1 MKGPWLLAVLCA
13 LLHAVGSNAASDAAG
28 PDAAGLD
35 AALARGQVEAAA
47 PAALN
52 QSSVSVKVVDF
63 AAADAVHAR
72 PIAGEHDV
80 TLSRILLDAGG
91 CANTGLSNL
100 GVNLPNNA
108 RWSAANGCS
117 NTAQTSGVGVACTA
131 ECDAGYVANG
141 GGFSA
146 TCVAASGGAGYEWS
160 TTDTSLACSGCSGTP
175 VAAGHSLPAGAA
187 WGCVGT
193 TTGIGNI
200 CTAVCAPG
208 YSLSGGAFVSVCCGG
223 NNWQA
228 PVGPPITC
236 TAIGCSGTP
245 GYSLPA
251 NVEWACGSS
260 TAGVDS
266 TCKAQCAAGYRQAGG
281 PWEST
286 CGSPSWKAPIGT
298 PINCTFVVV
307 GGPCPNDPGP
317 STTGLPDNAAWACT
331 GSSTASGLTCKA
343 SCKAGYGSIGAA
355 TYAAACQDGFW
366 QEPSGALTCALATAP
381 CPNLPDPAWLPAGG
395 KWDCPGGVNQGGAC
409 TASCQAGYTK
419 TGNINAFCFNGQ
431 YAQPPATMS
440 CAPPAPAPCT
450 SQPDPAWLPA
460 GGKWDC
466 PGGVSQGGPCTA
478 SCQAGYT
485 KTGNLSA
492 LCFYGNYSQPTTPM
506 SCTPSGCKN
515 KLGSDL
521 DPSAVWGCTLPA
533 THGDKCTAA
542 CNGAAAPPNPP
553 TVVCDFGA
561 WVYSS
566 GSCGDL
572 ATKNFYVNMQAPPE
586 LIASLK
592 AAIASGKAL
601 QLGNMALLQPQNRL
615 ILSLLNPAQIAFLQ
629 VWIAQSSSSS
639 QRGRRLADQGLSEL
653 VVGMRVSLGSGVI
666 AQTVGA
672 ALDKVLT
679 SPSATNYILAQGL
692 EVWRSESFSEDL
704 LQQVSLGVSDST
716 GRPIGDSAGADGC
729 GVSLLPTTTA
739 NNSIGVWSTEQAG
752 PMFNISMYTGWDT
765 IYVMYDCMATTAIT
779 GQTKLSAT
787 IVNSSTT
794 QCSVNPENVTAL
806 NSSVVVACKKLDGTP
821 FLEPAAFSVLVTAN
835 YTCSGQPSA
844 FFDTTNVALLPA
856 PTLTLRPG
864 KQPAP
869 SCGGKPA
876 VAVFRYHLQ
885 GLRTNQDFILT
896 AKVAPSCTV
905 QLTPRPSKSNGIAVV
920 TCSGAFPPGTPVTVG
935 LNLTASAQACHDVKS
950 TSKVD
955 VHVAC
960 CMAGSSYAKGAA
972 TNSPTC
978 FQHVKPGTTAAQCNK
993 AVNASG
999 YLNQG
1004 PGSATLFLAQN
1015 ARSCSDSIGVGNVTV
1030 SCPDGGTAK
1039 KLHFVIQSLAS
1050 RLVVRRYLV
1059 LCAAP
1064 TSPVRCP
1071 SPFWIS
1077 TRVKPPQGSSTPPG
1091 WPEGLNSTT
1100 TNGVTTIEF
1109 NVAARCACSGAF
1121 FGVVESAKYRNLP
1134 AAACGR

>member
-13 LLHAVGSNAASDAAG
+13 LLHAVGSNAAGDAADAAG
-28 PDAAGLD
+28 LDAAGLD
-35 AALARGQVEAAA
+35 AALAKGQVQAAA

-52 QSSVSVKVVDF
+52 QSSVSANVVGF
-63 AAADAVHAR
+63 AAADAVL
-72 PIAGEHDV
+72 AGPATTQHDG

-91 CANTGLSNL
+91 CANAALSNL
-100 GVNLPNNA
+100 GVNLPNNCEVE
-108 RWSAANGCS
+108 RRQRLQQHS
-117 NTAQTSGVGVACTA
+117 T
-131 ECDAGYVANG
+131 D
-141 GGFSA
+141 FRP
-146 TCVAASGGAGYEWS
+146 WS

-175 VAAGHSLPAGAA
+175 AAAGHSPPANAA

-245 GYSLPA
+245 SYSLPA
-251 NVEWACGSS
+251 NAEWACGGS
-260 TAGVDS
+260 TATVGS

-286 CGSPSWKAPIGT
+286 CGSPTWKAPVGT
-298 PINCTFVVV
+298 PIDCTFVVV
-307 GGPCPNDPGP
+307 GGPCSNDPGP
-317 STTGLPDNAAWACT
+317 PTTGLPENAAWACT
-331 GSSTASGLTCKA
+331 GSCSASGSTCKA

-381 CPNLPDPAWLPAGG
+381 CPTLPDPAWLPAGG
-395 KWDCPGGVNQGGAC
+395 KWDCPGGVSQGGAC

-419 TGNINAFCFNGQ
+419 TGNMNAFCFNGQ
-431 YAQPPATMS
+431 YAQPPPTMS

-466 PGGVSQGGPCTA
+466 PGGVSQGGSCTA
-478 SCQAGYT
+478 SFQAGYT

-492 LCFYGNYSQPTTPM
+492 VCAFGNYSEPTTPM
-506 SCTPSGCKN
+506 SCTPSGCNN
-515 KLGSDL
+515 KPGSDL

-542 CNGAAAPPNPP
+542 CNGTAAPPNPP

-586 LIASLK
+586 LIVNLK

-601 QLGNMALLQPQNRL
+601 QLGNMALLQPQSSL

-653 VVGMRVSLGSGVI
+653 VVGMRSLGSGVI
-666 AQTVGA
+666 AQAVGA

-679 SPSATNYILAQGL
+679 APSAANYILAQGL

-716 GRPIGDSAGADGC
+716 GRPMGDPAGADGC

-752 PMFNISMYTGWDT
+752 PMFNVSMFTGWDT
-765 IYVMYDCMATTAIT
+765 IYVTYDYRASSAIT
-779 GQTKLSAT
+779 GQTKLSAS

-794 QCSVNPENVTAL
+794 QCSVDPENVTAL
-806 NSSVVVACKKLDGTP
+806 NSSVVIACKKLDGTP
-821 FLEPAAFSVLVTAN
+821 FLEPAAFAVLLTAN

-844 FFDTTNVALLPA
+844 FFDTTNVALLAA

-896 AKVAPSCTV
+896 AEVAPSCTV
-905 QLTPRPSKSNGIAVV
+905 QLISRPSKSNGMAVV
-920 TCSGAFPPGTPVTVG
+920 TCSGAFPPSTPVTVG
-935 LNLTASAQACHDVKS
+935 LNLTASAQACRDVKS

-955 VHVAC
+955 AHVAC
-960 CMAGSSYAKGAA
+960 CVAGSSYAKGAA
-972 TNSPTC
+972 ANSPTC
-978 FQHVKPGTTAAQCNK
+978 FQHVKPGTTAAQCSK
-993 AVNASG
+993 AINASG
-999 YLNQG
+999 
-1004 PGSATLFLAQN
+1004 
-1015 ARSCSDSIGVGNVTV
+1015 
-1030 SCPDGGTAK
+1030 
-1039 KLHFVIQSLAS
+1039 
-1050 RLVVRRYLV
+1050 LVDRRYLV

-1064 TSPVRCP
+1064 TSLARCP

-1077 TRVKPPQGSSTPPG
+1077 TRAKPPKGSPTPPG
-1091 WPEGLNSTT
+1091 WPEGLNTT
-1100 TNGVTTIEF
+1100 TANGVTTIEF
-1109 NVAARCACSGAF
+1109 NVAARCACSSAF
-1121 FGVVESAKYRNLP
+1121 FGVVESAQYRNLP